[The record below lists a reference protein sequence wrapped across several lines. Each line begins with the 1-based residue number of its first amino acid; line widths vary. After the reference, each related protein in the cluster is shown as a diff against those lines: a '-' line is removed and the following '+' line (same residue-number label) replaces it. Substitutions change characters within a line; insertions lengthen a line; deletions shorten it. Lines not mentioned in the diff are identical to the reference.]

1 METKTAIG
9 NVDQRRSI
17 LTRRHSP
24 LGLECHALVLR
35 RKE

>member
-1 METKTAIG
+1 MGTKTAIG

-24 LGLECHALVLR
+24 PGQECR
-35 RKE
+35 RKDDKE